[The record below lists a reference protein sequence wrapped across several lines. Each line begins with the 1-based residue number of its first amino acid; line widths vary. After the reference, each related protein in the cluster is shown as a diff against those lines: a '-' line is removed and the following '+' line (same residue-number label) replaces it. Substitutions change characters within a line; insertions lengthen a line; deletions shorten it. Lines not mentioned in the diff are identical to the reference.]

1 MKGEREREKKREGGK
16 EGDNEEGRKEE
27 KGLLQPNNY
36 NKPKT
41 APPNHDIIMTSYL
54 FIQGLVVVKERL
66 ECLQH
71 LHRRADPR
79 VRRLSLDHCHTQ

>member
-1 MKGEREREKKREGGK
+1 MKEEREREGVK
-16 EGDNEEGRKEE
+16 EGDNEEGRKEK

-36 NKPKT
+36 KNKTNKLET

-71 LHRRADPR
+71 LHLRADPC